1 MRVADCATLSALH
14 LTLFDIYSTNV
25 QSIKKKT
32 ASVKRVCLGAMA
44 IYEGLNFCG
53 RSDLQKS
60 ITNDGIWV
68 FLRTNRLALF
78 KSWEPQAKTAE
89 KQLKVEMVKPNLS

>member
-1 MRVADCATLSALH
+1 MYTLLKNMFQSNESVLALW
-14 LTLFDIYSTNV
+14 LST
-25 QSIKKKT
+25 
-32 ASVKRVCLGAMA
+32 R
-44 IYEGLNFCG
+44 GLNFCG
-53 RSDLQKS
+53 RSDSQKS

-68 FLRTNRLALF
+68 LLRTNRLALF